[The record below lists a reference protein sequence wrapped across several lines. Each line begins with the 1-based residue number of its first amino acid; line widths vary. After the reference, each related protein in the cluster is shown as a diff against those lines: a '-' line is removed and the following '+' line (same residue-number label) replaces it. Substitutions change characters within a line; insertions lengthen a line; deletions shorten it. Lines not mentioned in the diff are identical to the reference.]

1 MKRFASHRLYIPRLD
16 LMLVNNVVEIDSI
29 SREVL
34 SYYPFVEEIPFT
46 EWLNGLIVLSA
57 DVPVLYNGNQYNIHN
72 PSTTVLYIDS
82 DKKIRS
88 VLPVNADKA
97 PLKAYYITL
106 FNVSEM
112 RFHEDTRVVQLF
124 LKLTSSEFRTYYCGS
139 NCNIQ

>member
-34 SYYPFVEEIPFT
+34 SYYPFVKEIPFT

-88 VLPVNADKA
+88 VLPVNADKV

-124 LKLTSSEFRTYYCGS
+124 
-139 NCNIQ
+139 

>member
-88 VLPVNADKA
+88 VLPVNVDKV

-124 LKLTSSEFRTYYCGS
+124 
-139 NCNIQ
+139 

>member
-16 LMLVNNVVEIDSI
+16 LMLVKNVVEIDSI

-88 VLPVNADKA
+88 VLPVNAYKA

-124 LKLTSSEFRTYYCGS
+124 
-139 NCNIQ
+139 